1 MKTTVTPVMFQRPIR
16 VVREDEV
23 YTALGIA
30 RLVLTDDTIDTSD
43 GSDTDTSD
51 GSDTAKIEVIVL
63 NKYGEMFTI
72 AAQELVFEVNA

>member
-43 GSDTDTSD
+43 GSDT
-51 GSDTAKIEVIVL
+51 AKIEVIVL